1 MKRFQQFS
9 QSVFSTLGVTNHT
22 LGLEMA
28 SSTIRMVSNGKVVAQ
43 EPAIAFEHKALGVM
57 HRFETSKNRQNQT
70 ASRQNSYQ
78 QNTFFHP
85 NIAVKPLVSKG
96 VITDT
101 RAAKETLES
110 IIEKLTP
117 EPSPFNQYT
126 GLCVV
131 PTAANG
137 LELQITRAALP
148 SNSVRWNILP
158 KAILH
163 QLAVTKKFSE
173 SGMTAVLDIGSEVT
187 ELNVSKVPLTLESFT
202 SSQLATNP
210 QALTEWLEK
219 NTVSH
224 TLYWG
229 TRDLEQQLQM
239 LIRDTYQVQ
248 LSFEAFQM
256 LFTQVGDDVF
266 DVNTTPKGKFA
277 VRAQSLAT
285 GRPVTVTLHVADLQP
300 AFASWFEYLT
310 TGLSVLLQR
319 QQEQWYTTML
329 QQGVVVVGGG
339 AAISDLVPAIS
350 TFLDVPS
357 TTVPEPRYWT
367 VLGLQLAT
375 TKK

>member
-1 MKRFQQFS
+1 MHSFQQFS
-9 QSVFSTLGVTNHT
+9 QFVFSKLGVTSHT

-28 SSTIRMVSNGKVVAQ
+28 SSTIRMVSDGKVVAQ

-57 HRFETSKNRQNQT
+57 HRFEISKNRPNQT
-70 ASRQNSYQ
+70 ASRQSSYQ

-96 VITDT
+96 VITDI
-101 RAAKETLES
+101 RAAKETIES
-110 IIEKLTP
+110 IIKKLTP
-117 EPSPFNQYT
+117 VPSIFNQYT

-202 SSQLATNP
+202 SIQRTTNP
-210 QALTEWLEK
+210 HAFTEWLEK

-229 TRDLEQQLQM
+229 TKDLEQQLQM
-239 LIRDTYQVQ
+239 VIRDAYQVQ
-248 LSFEAFQM
+248 LSFEAFQK

-266 DVNTTPKGKFA
+266 DVNSPPKGKFA

-285 GRPVTVTLHVADLQP
+285 GRPVTVTLHVVDLQP